1 MECNDFWKGLHSKVV
16 LVFCPMWKMVSLV
29 ALNTIPST
37 LWLQKVSSSNI
48 DVVIDG
54 GGAASIGGQQIITIP
69 DPITGEPVQ
78 HLVQTI
84 IDPETG
90 QQTEVI
96 TNLTT
101 NTVAG
106 ITISMK
112 CQYVLI
118 LLLALIWN

>member
-1 MECNDFWKGLHSKVV
+1 M
-16 LVFCPMWKMVSLV
+16 
-29 ALNTIPST
+29 NTIPST
-37 LWLQKVSSSNI
+37 SWLQNVSSSNI

-90 QQTEVI
+90 EQTEVI

-101 NTVAG
+101 NTVSG
-106 ITISMK
+106 ITMSMK
-112 CQYVLI
+112 CRLHTYFTTCTNMI
-118 LLLALIWN
+118 LRAFWGYFVAIAWNLMFHIICPC

>member
-1 MECNDFWKGLHSKVV
+1 
-16 LVFCPMWKMVSLV
+16 MVSLV

>member
-1 MECNDFWKGLHSKVV
+1 M
-16 LVFCPMWKMVSLV
+16 
-29 ALNTIPST
+29 NTIPST
-37 LWLQKVSSSNI
+37 LWLLCDSYSNI

-90 QQTEVI
+90 EQTEVI

-101 NTVAG
+101 NTVSG

-112 CQYVLI
+112 CY
-118 LLLALIWN
+118 LLYYLH